1 MGYFDNAAVE
11 LVAIVFM
18 VLAGINFSLHFAALH
33 RLSLRDYR
41 GDSECLAYL
50 SILTIVAVITVLYLY
65 MQGALESGALR
76 LGVFQAVSIG
86 TSTGFT
92 TSDYAR
98 WPSFLPVFLLSAS
111 FIGGCAG
118 STGGSH
124 TEQAG
129 SGLGRC

>member
-1 MGYFDNAAVE
+1 M
-11 LVAIVFM
+11 
-18 VLAGINFSLHFAALH
+18 
-33 RLSLRDYR
+33 
-41 GDSECLAYL
+41 
-50 SILTIVAVITVLYLY
+50 ITVLYLY

-86 TSTGFT
+86 TTTGFT
-92 TSDYAR
+92 TSDYAQ

-118 STGGSH
+118 STGGGH

-129 SGLGRC
+129 SGPGQCQCQLCRTRPLRQARAVCGHAARTSGNIHFAGGAHPGFLEALTSCNYGL